1 MPNLRTVNLLWCLHF
16 FAAAAP
22 AVTRAAASDIA
33 FDADDNGAVVVPV
46 RIDDEG
52 PFRFIVD
59 TGSSH
64 SAIGDVLA
72 QRLGLAAVAKA
83 EILSAAGQSMY
94 PVVRVGR
101 IAAGGSAQDGLLAS
115 VLPSAELKRVGR
127 SVDGVLGQDFL
138 SAFDYTIDYRHGRLT
153 WVAADTTEMPA
164 ARLSLA
170 LESGRFVATLP
181 QGAGRAPVR
190 IVPDSGS
197 ASLVI
202 FRRSASSPDA
212 LLLKRLGGPVTMRG
226 VTGERSVDRA
236 VVPVLRIG
244 DLVWRDEPAVIV
256 DPAASSEDADGL
268 LPLHRFARVSFN
280 ARERC
285 LLIWAR

>member
-22 AVTRAAASDIA
+22 AVTRATAGDIA

-46 RIDDEG
+46 RIDGQG

-64 SAIGDVLA
+64 SAIGDALA

-101 IAAGGSAQDGLLAS
+101 IAAGGSAQDGLLVS

-138 SAFDYTIDYRHGRLT
+138 SALDYTIDYRHSRLT
-153 WVAADTTEMPA
+153 WAAADTTELPA

-170 LESGRFVATLP
+170 LERGRLIATLP

-202 FRRSASSPDA
+202 FRGSASPDA
-212 LLLKRLGGPVTMRG
+212 LSLKRVGGQVNLRG
-226 VTGERSVDRA
+226 VAGERSVDRA

-244 DLVWRDEPAVIV
+244 DLVWRDEPAVVV
-256 DPAASSEDADGL
+256 DGAASSADTDGL